1 MNYIKRIGI
10 DAYMIL
16 LLATVIAGIVLPAS
30 GIAAEGLRGVTF
42 WAVSLLF
49 FLYGAKLDPSAVKAG
64 ITNWRLQGMTFGA
77 TYVLF
82 PLIGVVL
89 ATLCSPILGATVT
102 MGLLFLSVLPS
113 TVQSSIAFTSIA
125 GGNVPA
131 AICAASVSNL
141 IGVILTPVLVT
152 LLLHQGDGFHD
163 HFGIVEQVGAHLG
176 PERLAFGIAHRGGV
190 EGEEGC
196 GCEGLR
202 RDGGDQGRAKHRQ
215 YLCSL
220 VSGC

>member
-16 LLATVIAGIVLPAS
+16 LLATVIAGIVLPAT
-30 GIAAEGLRGVTF
+30 GVAAEGLRGVTF

-82 PLIGVVL
+82 PLIGLLL

-131 AICAASVSNL
+131 ALTARFAIRSGDIRATAASVWMPSAKSACRSCF
-141 IGVILTPVLVT
+141 PSSS
-152 LLLHQGDGFHD
+152 
-163 HFGIVEQVGAHLG
+163 
-176 PERLAFGIAHRGGV
+176 
-190 EGEEGC
+190 
-196 GCEGLR
+196 
-202 RDGGDQGRAKHRQ
+202 GR
-215 YLCSL
+215 
-220 VSGC
+220 

>member
-1 MNYIKRIGI
+1 MWLLL
-10 DAYMIL
+10 L
-16 LLATVIAGIVLPAS
+16 LLATVIAGIVLPAT
-30 GIAAEGLRGVTF
+30 GVAAEGLRGVTF

-82 PLIGVVL
+82 PLIGLLL
-89 ATLCSPILGATVT
+89 ATLCNPILGATVT

-152 LLLHQGDGFHD
+152 LLLHQGDGGVSLDAIGKIGVQILLPFIVGQVMRPLVGGFVQRHKLLTMIVDRGSIMLIIYSAFSYPLND
-163 HFGIVEQVGAHLG
+163 H
-176 PERLAFGIAHRGGV
+176 RL
-190 EGEEGC
+190 
-196 GCEGLR
+196 L
-202 RDGGDQGRAKHRQ
+202 
-215 YLCSL
+215 
-220 VSGC
+220 